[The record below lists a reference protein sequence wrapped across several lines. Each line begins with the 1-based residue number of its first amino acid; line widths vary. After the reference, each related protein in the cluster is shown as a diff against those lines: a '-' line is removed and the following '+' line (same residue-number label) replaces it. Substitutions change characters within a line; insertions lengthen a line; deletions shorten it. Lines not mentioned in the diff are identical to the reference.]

1 MLNID
6 TWDARLLA
14 WESRNKD
21 RAKAALHRIKPV
33 LFIAVCTYLAWVGTL
48 GFIFVGDI
56 EPLVLIMSPIH
67 SVETRA
73 TFLGMVVV
81 IYLVSLFPK
90 NLWGKDNG

>member
-33 LFIAVCTYLAWVGTL
+33 LFIAVCTYLVWVGTL
-48 GFIFVGDI
+48 GFIFVG
-56 EPLVLIMSPIH
+56 EVKPLVLVMSPIH
-67 SVETRA
+67 SAETRA
-73 TFLGMVVV
+73 AFLVMVVV
-81 IYLVSLFPK
+81 TYLVSLCIK
-90 NLWGKDNG
+90 NLRSKDNG